1 MQQKIETYIDEISDF
16 DLIYIEV
23 MIPEIDD

>member
-16 DLIYIEV
+16 DVIYIEV
-23 MIPEIDD
+23 MVPEIDD